1 MARTL
6 RQYIP
11 LSNHHGQGK
20 FFRVSSEYF
29 APAQMASQKKLAES
43 RGKEVKEHGLGIVPL
58 AGFEV
63 TTEERGKL

>member
-11 LSNHHGQGK
+11 LSKHQGQGK
-20 FFRVSSEYF
+20 FFGATSDYF

-43 RGKEVKEHGLGIVPL
+43 RGKEVKEHGLGLVPL
-58 AGFEV
+58 AGFEL
-63 TTEERGKL
+63 TIEERR

>member
-11 LSNHHGQGK
+11 LSKHQGQGK
-20 FFRVSSEYF
+20 FFCALSEYF
-29 APAQMASQKKLAES
+29 APAQLANQNGLAGS
-43 RGKEVKEHGLGIVPL
+43 GGKEVEEHGLELVPL
-58 AGFEV
+58 TGFEV